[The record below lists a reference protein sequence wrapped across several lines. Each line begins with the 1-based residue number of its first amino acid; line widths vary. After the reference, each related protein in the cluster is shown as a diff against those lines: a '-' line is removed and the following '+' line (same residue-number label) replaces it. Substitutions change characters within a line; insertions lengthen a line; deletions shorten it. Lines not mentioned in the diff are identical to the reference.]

1 MAKQWKAHCLLVAY
15 PSQGHLNPMLQF
27 CKRLQHHGVKAT
39 LVTTRSLLKTI
50 SSNQPTSNNN
60 STPIPL
66 ESISDGFDEG
76 VTQTLDNLKPYLEQ
90 FWKVGPQSLSH
101 LLQKLS
107 KIGCGVDC
115 VVYDS
120 FLPWALDVA
129 KKFGVFG
136 AAFLTQSCA
145 VNSIYYHLHEGV
157 LKLPITESK
166 ILLPC
171 VTELEPSDL
180 PSCLYLHYGAY
191 LYFWDLL
198 VEPFSS
204 IGKADWVLSN
214 SVYELEPEVV
224 DWMKNMWPLKTIG
237 PTVPSMFLD
246 KRIQYDDDYGIN
258 MFKPRNN
265 DLCMKWLSDKPK
277 TSVVYASFGSMVSL
291 SEDQM
296 EELAWGLKDSDS
308 YFIWVVRE
316 SEEAKLPKNFM
327 EMISE
332 KGLVVRWCPQLQ
344 VLSHEAVGCFVTHCG
359 WNSTL
364 EAVSLGVPMIVV
376 PQWTDQ
382 TTNAKHI
389 VDVWKIGV
397 KAALDHEKGIL
408 RRETLKNCIK
418 EVMESEKGK
427 EIKNNAIKWRDLT
440 RNAID
445 EGGSSY
451 QNIVEFVDK
460 LAH

>member
-1 MAKQWKAHCLLVAY
+1 MSHHDHQWKAHCLLLSY
-15 PSQGHLNPMLQF
+15 PAQGHINPMLQF
-27 CKRLQHHGVKAT
+27 AKRLQHHRVKTT
-39 LVTTRSLLKTI
+39 LVTTRFFWKSI
-50 SSNQPTSNNN
+50 SNNID
-60 STPIPL
+60 SIPL
-66 ESISDGFDEG
+66 ESISDGYDEG
-76 VTQTLDNLKPYLEQ
+76 PKEDAPKDPVAYVQTFSKVGSQTLSQ
-90 FWKVGPQSLSH
+90 

-107 KIGCGVDC
+107 HNGCGVDC

-129 KKFGVFG
+129 KKFGAFG

-145 VNSIYYHLHEGV
+145 VNSVYYHLHQGV
-157 LKLPITESK
+157 LKLPISEGEK

-171 VTELEPSDL
+171 VTELEPWDL
-180 PSCLYLHYGAY
+180 PSFLYTQYGAHPH
-191 LYFWDLL
+191 FWDLL

-214 SVYELEPEVV
+214 TVYELEPEVV
-224 DWMKNMWPLKTIG
+224 DWMRKIFPLRTIG

-246 KRIQYDDDYGIN
+246 KKIQDDDDYGIN
-258 MFKPRNN
+258 MFKPST
-265 DLCMKWLSDKPK
+265 DLCIKWLNDKPK
-277 TSVVYASFGSMVSL
+277 GSIVYASFGSLASL

-296 EELAWGLKDSDS
+296 EELAWSFIDSDS
-308 YFIWVVRE
+308 YFLWIVRE

-376 PQWTDQ
+376 PQWSDQ
-382 TTNAKHI
+382 STNAKHI

-397 KAALDHEKGIL
+397 RAALDEKGIL
-408 RRETLKNCIK
+408 KRETLENCIE

-427 EIKNNAIKWRDLT
+427 EIKDNAIKWRDLT

-451 QNIVEFVDK
+451 QNIIEFVDK
-460 LAH
+460 LSH